1 MINFLNKTKLIYKS
15 VLDLIPAILVAILV
29 VILSGYGMNNI
40 YKKYE
45 SILENDLKMV
55 VDLVFAKVKLD
66 QYRDTVSREFYIAT
80 QQSNLDLLL
89 KAQEQASNWKRNFL
103 KLLNQIDERAK
114 NHPQFIDVS
123 DNSSSTNELTEK
135 EEFVKYIFQ
144 NSKIIKSLFEKNISE
159 KERFLGYLSK
169 EIINR
174 NVDGLMARK
183 SLTLKKE
190 QINELLGKTL
200 KASSKM
206 VNYTS
211 DNNFPEYYPEFSSK
225 IQSYNYYLSDLL
237 LRVLDLYKTEYNYFS
252 FSNFEDAN
260 IVKGYIITSSELDE
274 ISFRFSADIKK
285 LNSYFKILKN
295 KEKELKKMSDIVLE
309 DRENKIYNNGKSFN
323 DFKDTDKQFKKLLS
337 DNLNTSEKLILFLNS
352 YKFSVRNFFQNQV
365 PHPNSLNLL
374 LSNLHKNNE
383 SFVVYKIG
391 KMRIVLV

>member
-114 NHPQFIDVS
+114 NHPQFVDVS

-144 NSKIIKSLFEKNISE
+144 NS
-159 KERFLGYLSK
+159 
-169 EIINR
+169 
-174 NVDGLMARK
+174 
-183 SLTLKKE
+183 
-190 QINELLGKTL
+190 
-200 KASSKM
+200 
-206 VNYTS
+206 
-211 DNNFPEYYPEFSSK
+211 
-225 IQSYNYYLSDLL
+225 
-237 LRVLDLYKTEYNYFS
+237 
-252 FSNFEDAN
+252 
-260 IVKGYIITSSELDE
+260 
-274 ISFRFSADIKK
+274 
-285 LNSYFKILKN
+285 
-295 KEKELKKMSDIVLE
+295 
-309 DRENKIYNNGKSFN
+309 
-323 DFKDTDKQFKKLLS
+323 
-337 DNLNTSEKLILFLNS
+337 
-352 YKFSVRNFFQNQV
+352 
-365 PHPNSLNLL
+365 
-374 LSNLHKNNE
+374 
-383 SFVVYKIG
+383 
-391 KMRIVLV
+391 